1 MNLLV
6 WNCRGL
12 GNLCTEKEL
21 GTIIR
26 AKDPSVVFLAE
37 TWTDEARLDRVL
49 HNINF
54 DHKWEVSSG
63 RRGGG
68 LVLFWK
74 RDANVTIEDSH
85 RYFID
90 ATFDKNMETEWRFTR
105 FCGEPETN

>member
-6 WNCRGL
+6 WNFRGL
-12 GNLCTEKEL
+12 GNLRTEKEL
-21 GTIIR
+21 GNITR
-26 AKDPSVVFLAE
+26 VKDHFVMFLAK
-37 TWTDEARLDRVL
+37 TWADEARLERVL

-54 DHKWEVSSG
+54 DHKWEVFSG

-74 RDANVTIEDSH
+74 NDVHVTIEDSH

-90 ATFDKNMETEWRFTR
+90 VSLNKNRET
-105 FCGEPETN
+105 